1 MAYQALYRKWRPKT
15 FDDVVGQS
23 HVIHTLKNEIN
34 SKKTAHAYLFCGTRG
49 TGKTSCAKIFARAI
63 NCLHPVDGNP
73 CNECEI
79 CRGAM
84 DGTILDITEID
95 AASNNGVDN
104 IRQIRDE
111 VMYSAVHAKNKIY
124 IIDEVHMLS
133 DGAFNALLK
142 TLEEPPPHVVFI
154 LATTE
159 AHMLP
164 PTITSRCQRF
174 DFKRILSKDIV
185 IRLKQICAA
194 EKIKASEDALELIAH
209 LADGA
214 LRDALSILDQC
225 VCALPEGIDLKSAGD
240 VLGIAPDD
248 VIDKAVFAIA
258 EHNSTEALGCIS
270 SVVKSGRDL
279 NNFIEKLIRRFRD
292 ILILKVSD
300 DLKSE
305 LLSYGE
311 ETTQII
317 KKQTVHFD
325 AETASYILSA
335 LCDAQTNAKY
345 SKSFRIIYELALIR
359 LCTYSLDTSNEA
371 LVQRIARLE
380 NIIKNKDF
388 ASVQTKNAE
397 HEEKKE
403 NSAQPNDLPPWD
415 DDIKEPAMPARKNL
429 KTPPEAAAAPKPL
442 KKAESKEEERK
453 RAQNPFRG
461 EKPSQFGTWADILKL
476 LKSVS
481 PPLYGALA
489 CKKAKISGKKICFL
503 NDGYTKAIVACM
515 KEKFDE
521 SASCVLGY
529 VPEIRYMSE
538 SEFDA
543 APEDETP
550 MVHRLKQMGNEA
562 LENEQKEEAIE
573 QSDEKADV
581 EDTTKE
587 QTNETDIQSENGGY
601 EDDDFSEDDA
611 PDAAPADPL
620 EMLKN
625 INSGDIHFTD
635 E

>member
-23 HVIHTLKNEIN
+23 HVIRTLKNEIN

-79 CRGAM
+79 CKGAM

-111 VMYSAVHAKNKIY
+111 VMYSAVSAQNKIY

-159 AHMLP
+159 AHSLP
-164 PTITSRCQRF
+164 ATITSRCQRF

-185 IRLKQICAA
+185 VRLKEICMA
-194 EKIKASEDALELIAH
+194 ENIKASNDALELIAH

-225 VCALPEGIDLKSAGD
+225 VCALPDGIDLQSASD
-240 VLGIAPDD
+240 VLGIADDD
-248 VIDKAVFAIA
+248 VTDNAVCAIA
-258 EHNSTEALGCIS
+258 EHNSAKALECID

-305 LLSYGE
+305 FLSYGT
-311 ETTQII
+311 ETTQTI

-325 AETASYILSA
+325 AESASYIVGV
-335 LCDAQTNAKY
+335 LCDAQTKAKY

-359 LCTYSLDTSNEA
+359 LCSHSLDSSNEA
-371 LVQRIARLE
+371 LINRISRLE
-380 NIIKNKDF
+380 NMIKTNGIPEVTK
-388 ASVQTKNAE
+388 QTAAEDKNVSEAAARA
-397 HEEKKE
+397 KSQDK
-403 NSAQPNDLPPWD
+403 DLPPWD
-415 DDIKEPAMPARKNL
+415 IEFSNEKNDLPKTGFQKEDVSKYEIKHE
-429 KTPPEAAAAPKPL
+429 
-442 KKAESKEEERK
+442 KEEERK
-453 RAQNPFRG
+453 RAQNPFRN

-476 LKSVS
+476 LKSLS
-481 PPLYGALA
+481 PPLYGALV
-489 CKKAKISGKKICFL
+489 CKKAKISGGRICFL
-503 NDGYTKAIVACM
+503 NDGYTKAIIACM

-521 SASCVLGY
+521 ATACVLGNS
-529 VPEIRYMSE
+529 PEIRYMTE
-538 SEFDA
+538 SEFDM

-550 MVHRLKQMGNEA
+550 IVRELKKMSEGVVEESTKEVTEDENQVQETAEVLQKNEIA
-562 LENEQKEEAIE
+562 
-573 QSDEKADV
+573 V
-581 EDTTKE
+581 DTT
-587 QTNETDIQSENGGY
+587 D
-601 EDDDFSEDDA
+601 DDDFSEEDA
-611 PDAAPADPL
+611 PQESVNQIQQDPL
-620 EMLKN
+620 DLLKDITN
-625 INSGDIHFTD
+625 GDIHF
-635 E
+635 EE

>member
-23 HVIHTLKNEIN
+23 HVIRTLKNEIN
-34 SKKTAHAYLFCGTRG
+34 TKKTAHAYLFCGTRG

-63 NCLHPVDGNP
+63 NCMHPIDGNP

-79 CRGAM
+79 CKGAM

-111 VMYSAVHAKNKIY
+111 VMYSAVSAKNKIY

-142 TLEEPPPHVVFI
+142 TLEEPPAHVVFI

-159 AHMLP
+159 AHSLP
-164 PTITSRCQRF
+164 ATITSRCQRF
-174 DFKRILSKDIV
+174 DFKRILSKDMV
-185 IRLKQICAA
+185 IRLKEICMA
-194 EKIKASEDALELIAH
+194 ENIKASEDALELIAH
-209 LADGA
+209 MADGA

-225 VCALPEGIDLKSAGD
+225 VCALPNGIDLQSASD

-248 VIDKAVFAIA
+248 IIDKTVGAIA
-258 EHNSTEALGCIS
+258 EHNSAEALECIS

-311 ETTQII
+311 ETTATI
-317 KKQTVHFD
+317 KKQTLHFD
-325 AETASYILSA
+325 AESASYIVGA
-335 LCDAQTNAKY
+335 LCDAQTKAKY
-345 SKSFRIIYELALIR
+345 SKSFRIIYELALIK
-359 LCTYSLDTSNEA
+359 LCSYSLDSSNEA
-371 LVQRIARLE
+371 LLNRITRLE
-380 NIIKNKDF
+380 NMAKGNGFAQNSVEKNNINETVSD
-388 ASVQTKNAE
+388 
-397 HEEKKE
+397 
-403 NSAQPNDLPPWD
+403 NSAPPWD
-415 DDIKEPAMPARKNL
+415 TEEKCEKIVVSKEKTEKKSEMEIKQN
-429 KTPPEAAAAPKPL
+429 
-442 KKAESKEEERK
+442 KEEERK

-476 LKSVS
+476 LKSTS
-481 PPLYGALA
+481 PPLFGALA
-489 CKKAKISGKKICFL
+489 CKKAKISSGKICFL

-521 SASCVLGY
+521 TTSCVLGY
-529 VPEIRYMSE
+529 VPDIRYMSE
-538 SEFDA
+538 SEFDIT
-543 APEDETP
+543 PEDETP
-550 MVHRLKQMGNEA
+550 MVRKLKQMSEDVIA
-562 LENEQKEEAIE
+562 SEKEE
-573 QSDEKADV
+573 SRDV
-581 EDTTKE
+581 
-587 QTNETDIQSENGGY
+587 SESREENNFKD
-601 EDDDFSEDDA
+601 DDDFSDDDA
-611 PDAAPADPL
+611 PDADEGINKEEIVLDPL
-620 EMLKN
+620 DALKDVD
-625 INSGDIHFTD
+625 SKDIFF
-635 E
+635 EE